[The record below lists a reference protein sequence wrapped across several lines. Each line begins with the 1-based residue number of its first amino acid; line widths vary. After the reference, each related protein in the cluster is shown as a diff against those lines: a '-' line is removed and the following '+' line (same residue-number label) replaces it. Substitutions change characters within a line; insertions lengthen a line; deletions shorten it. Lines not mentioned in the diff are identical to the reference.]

1 MVDSGLLGGD
11 LLVVGGRG
19 GRGRDTLFSRGDVTV
34 GAGGR
39 THVCTGPAGPTE
51 TSLETRMSTIEL
63 ARFTVRPENAEEM
76 LERRPALARTL
87 REQFPGFLSL
97 ALVRLD
103 ERTWLDVVE
112 WSDRSG
118 AEAAQEAIMGNPDCR
133 AFLELIDEVVAMEH
147 GEVAQHVQR
156 ERVDA

>member
-1 MVDSGLLGGD
+1 
-11 LLVVGGRG
+11 
-19 GRGRDTLFSRGDVTV
+19 
-34 GAGGR
+34 
-39 THVCTGPAGPTE
+39 
-51 TSLETRMSTIEL
+51 MSTIEL

-112 WSDRSG
+112 WVDRSA

-147 GEVAQHVQR
+147 GEVAQQVLR
-156 ERVDA
+156 APVDA